1 MYNKKD
7 MPIYYGLVRTSGT
20 GKIPNS
26 SFFYPKTEWNTHTQF
41 WPKTLRIKKSTSLE
55 SWSYVKM

>member
-1 MYNKKD
+1 MANSQHTNIDTKKTIKENLIFHNLYMYNKKN

-26 SFFYPKTEWNTHTQF
+26 SFFYPKTE
-41 WPKTLRIKKSTSLE
+41 
-55 SWSYVKM
+55 

>member
-41 WPKTLRIKKSTSLE
+41 WPKTLK
-55 SWSYVKM
+55 VMD

>member
-7 MPIYYGLVRTSGT
+7 MPICYGLVRTSGT

-26 SFFYPKTEWNTHTQF
+26 SFFYPKTE
-41 WPKTLRIKKSTSLE
+41 
-55 SWSYVKM
+55 